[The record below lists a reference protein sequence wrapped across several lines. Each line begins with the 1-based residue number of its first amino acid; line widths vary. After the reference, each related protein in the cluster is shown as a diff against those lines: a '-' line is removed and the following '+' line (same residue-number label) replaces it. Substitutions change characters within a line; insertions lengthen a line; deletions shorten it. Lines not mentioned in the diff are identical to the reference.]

1 MLLFDLVVLRVW
13 DPALLE
19 GLRLRS
25 FDLYQALQPRQSPL
39 RPVVVVDIDEESLK
53 AVGQWPWPRTI
64 VADLVTRLTALG
76 SVAIAFDMVFAEPDR
91 ASPDVAAES
100 FRGLDD
106 ETRAKLRQLPSSDQL
121 LGQAIARLARRR
133 RASRLPP
140 RLPGREHHL
149 EGADRLRHA
158 RRRSEAAPRHL
169 PGAAA
174 QCRRRI
180 EEAAAGRGLFSI
192 KPERDGVVRRVPIVM
207 DADGVMVPSLT
218 LEMLRVVTGA
228 GAILVRTDPQLG
240 IKSVAIPG
248 LEIPTDPNGQLWVH
262 YGLHDPA
269 RYVSAKD
276 VLEGRVPPERV
287 AGKLVLVG
295 TSAVGLLDLKTTP
308 VDPAMPGV
316 EVHAQVL
323 ENMLTK
329 AMLSAPSYAAVAEL
343 AVAILVSLAIIVLA
357 PLIGAGALLVLGA
370 VVAAVIAGLSWHAY
384 YNLHILFD
392 VTFPLLTSFI
402 IYLMLVFTN
411 YLKAQAERKR
421 IRSAFS
427 QYLSPS
433 LVEELAQSPDKLV
446 LGGEERV
453 MTVLFSDVRGFTTI
467 SELYKND
474 PQGLT
479 TLMNRFLTP
488 LTNAIIDRKGT
499 IDKYIGDAIMAF
511 WNAPLPD
518 AEQEAN
524 ACEAVLDMQD
534 KVAALNRV
542 RREEADRRRPDFLAA
557 AGRDRRQ
564 HGAVRRRQHGLRPAF
579 QLFGAR
585 RYGQRGLAAGRA
597 DEDLRRADHHRRA
610 HGRGRGGPVRRAGD
624 GLFAGQGKD
633 RAGAHL
639 HDPRPPGRRA
649 DNPLPEAARRQRR
662 DAERLP
668 QPELDRRAGGHPAM
682 QRGGE
687 GIRARGILQPL
698 RGAHP
703 HAPREPARA
712 RLERRLRRGKQ
723 VGPRDHGR
731 ATAMSIIRL
740 IITTVPPDYGARA
753 ERNWKEFCAPLM
765 IRQPGCLSEKML
777 RCESV
782 PGEYISYSEWEDE
795 ASIKAYLASEDHQA
809 IKRHNRNIPDAAVT
823 VKTYQLVR

>member
-1 MLLFDLVVLRVW
+1 MKRFLHFLNRFGFGRAICLVLLFDLVVLRVW

-39 RPVVVVDIDEESLK
+39 RPVVIVDIDEESLK
-53 AVGQWPWPRTI
+53 GVGQWPWPRTI

-106 ETRAKLRQLPSSDQL
+106 ETRAKLRRLPSSDQL
-121 LGQAIARLARRR
+121 LGQAIAGSRVVAGQAGFRLVSQDANTTSKVQTGF
-133 RASRLPP
+133 ATLGGDPKP
-140 RLPGREHHL
+140 HL
-149 EGADRLRHA
+149 VTFPALLRNV
-158 RRRSEAAPRHL
+158 AP
-169 PGAAA
+169 
-174 QCRRRI
+174 I

-262 YGLHDPA
+262 YGMHDPA

-276 VLEGRVPPERV
+276 VLDGRVPPERV

-357 PLIGAGALLVLGA
+357 PLIGAGALLALGA

-384 YNLHILFD
+384 YNLHILLD

-427 QYLSPS
+427 QYLSPA

-511 WNAPLPD
+511 WNAPLRDRGPGSERLRGG
-518 AEQEAN
+518 ARHAGQGGRAQPR
-524 ACEAVLDMQD
+524 APGGG
-534 KVAALNRV
+534 R
-542 RREEADRRRPDFLAA
+542 RRRPAFRAA

-585 RYGQRGLAAGRA
+585 RHGQRGLAAGRA
-597 DEDLRRADHHRRA
+597 DENLRRADHHRRA
-610 HGRGRGGPVRRAGD
+610 HGRGRAGPVRGAGD
-624 GLFAGQGKD
+624 GLSAGEGKD

-639 HDPRPPGRRA
+639 HDPGPRGRRA

-662 DAERLP
+662 HAERLP

-682 QRGGE
+682 QGSGA
-687 GIRARGILQPL
+687 GIRA
-698 RGAHP
+698 
-703 HAPREPARA
+703 
-712 RLERRLRRGKQ
+712 
-723 VGPRDHGR
+723 
-731 ATAMSIIRL
+731 
-740 IITTVPPDYGARA
+740 
-753 ERNWKEFCAPLM
+753 
-765 IRQPGCLSEKML
+765 
-777 RCESV
+777 
-782 PGEYISYSEWEDE
+782 
-795 ASIKAYLASEDHQA
+795 
-809 IKRHNRNIPDAAVT
+809 
-823 VKTYQLVR
+823 

>member
-1 MLLFDLVVLRVW
+1 M
-13 DPALLE
+13 
-19 GLRLRS
+19 
-25 FDLYQALQPRQSPL
+25 SP
-39 RPVVVVDIDEESLK
+39 P
-53 AVGQWPWPRTI
+53 
-64 VADLVTRLTALG
+64 
-76 SVAIAFDMVFAEPDR
+76 
-91 ASPDVAAES
+91 
-100 FRGLDD
+100 
-106 ETRAKLRQLPSSDQL
+106 
-121 LGQAIARLARRR
+121 
-133 RASRLPP
+133 
-140 RLPGREHHL
+140 
-149 EGADRLRHA
+149 
-158 RRRSEAAPRHL
+158 
-169 PGAAA
+169 
-174 QCRRRI
+174 I

-357 PLIGAGALLVLGA
+357 PLIGAGALLLLGA

-524 ACEAVLDMQD
+524 ACEAVLDMLD

-585 RYGQRGLAAGRA
+585 RHGQRGLAAGRA
-597 DEDLRRADHHRRA
+597 DENLRRADHHRRA
-610 HGRGRGGPVRRAGD
+610 HGRGRAGT
-624 GLFAGQGKD
+624 GSRCWRWTFC
-633 RAGAHL
+633 RSRE
-639 HDPRPPGRRA
+639 RPSRSSSTRSS
-649 DNPLPEAARRQRR
+649 AARTSR
-662 DAERLP
+662 
-668 QPELDRRAGGHPAM
+668 
-682 QRGGE
+682 
-687 GIRARGILQPL
+687 
-698 RGAHP
+698 
-703 HAPREPARA
+703 
-712 RLERRLRRGKQ
+712 
-723 VGPRDHGR
+723 
-731 ATAMSIIRL
+731 
-740 IITTVPPDYGARA
+740 
-753 ERNWKEFCAPLM
+753 
-765 IRQPGCLSEKML
+765 RQP
-777 RCESV
+777 
-782 PGEYISYSEWEDE
+782 
-795 ASIKAYLASEDHQA
+795 ASRSCAT
-809 IKRHNRNIPDAAVT
+809 PT
-823 VKTYQLVR
+823 PPC

>member
-1 MLLFDLVVLRVW
+1 MKRFLRLLNRFGIGRAICLVLLFDLVVLRVW

-121 LGQAIARLARRR
+121 LGQAIAGSRVVAGQAGFRLVSQDANTTSKVQTGF
-133 RASRLPP
+133 ATLGGDPKP
-140 RLPGREHHL
+140 HL
-149 EGADRLRHA
+149 VTFPALLRNV
-158 RRRSEAAPRHL
+158 APV
-169 PGAAA
+169 
-174 QCRRRI
+174 

-240 IKSVAIPG
+240 IRSVAIPG

-262 YGLHDPA
+262 YGVHDPA

-308 VDPAMPGV
+308 VDSAMPGV

-384 YNLHILFD
+384 TNLHILLD
-392 VTFPLLTSFI
+392 VTFPLMTSFI

-511 WNAPLPD
+511 WNAPLRDPD
-518 AEQEAN
+518 QEAN
-524 ACEAVLDMQD
+524 ACEAVLGMQE

-542 RREEADRRRPDFLAA
+542 RREEAAA
-557 AGRDRRQ
+557 AGQTFVPLQVGIGVNTGPCVVGNMGSDLHFNYSVLGDTVNVASRLEGQTKTYAVPIIIGARTAE
-564 HGAVRRRQHGLRPAF
+564 AVRGRFAVLEMDFLQVKGKTEPELIYTILGREDVAQTTRFQKLRDANAAMLSAYRN
-579 QLFGAR
+579 QNWTGALEAIL
-585 RYGQRGLAAGRA
+585 QCKEAGR
-597 DEDLRRADHHRRA
+597 EF
-610 HGRGRGGPVRRAGD
+610 
-624 GLFAGQGKD
+624 GLEEFYNRYVA
-633 RAGAHL
+633 RIRTL
-639 HDPRPPGRRA
+639 LESPPEPGW
-649 DNPLPEAARRQRR
+649 NGVYAA
-662 DAERLP
+662 
-668 QPELDRRAGGHPAM
+668 
-682 QRGGE
+682 
-687 GIRARGILQPL
+687 
-698 RGAHP
+698 
-703 HAPREPARA
+703 
-712 RLERRLRRGKQ
+712 
-723 VGPRDHGR
+723 
-731 ATAMSIIRL
+731 
-740 IITTVPPDYGARA
+740 
-753 ERNWKEFCAPLM
+753 
-765 IRQPGCLSEKML
+765 
-777 RCESV
+777 ES
-782 PGEYISYSEWEDE
+782 
-795 ASIKAYLASEDHQA
+795 K
-809 IKRHNRNIPDAAVT
+809 
-823 VKTYQLVR
+823 